1 MAKKSSKNKSSENKE
16 NRSLVS
22 FVLGIVSIVMAFLS
36 PVAGIITGIVG
47 LVQGKKNK
55 DDFTDLS
62 RNLNITGVVA
72 GAVVFIIAVYFTF
85 MTYTTGMQN
94 MSTFQRI
101 ISQLFIG
108 A

>member
-1 MAKKSSKNKSSENKE
+1 MAKKSSKNKGSETKE

-22 FVLGIVSIVMAFLS
+22 FVLGIASIAMAFLS

-47 LVQGKKNK
+47 LVQGKKNN
-55 DDFTDLS
+55 DDFTNLS

-85 MTYTTGMQN
+85 LTYTTGMQN
-94 MSTFQRI
+94 MGTFQRI
-101 ISQLFIG
+101 IAQLFVG